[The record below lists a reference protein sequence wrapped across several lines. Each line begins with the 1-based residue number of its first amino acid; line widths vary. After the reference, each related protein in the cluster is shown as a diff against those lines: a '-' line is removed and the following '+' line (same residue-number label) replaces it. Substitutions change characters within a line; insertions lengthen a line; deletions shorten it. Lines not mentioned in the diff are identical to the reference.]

1 MSELADALAIALE
14 AIEEHGQE
22 ERYQTPELAARI
34 ASVRRELELL
44 QLLLDETL
52 N

>member
-14 AIEEHGQE
+14 AIEECAGD
-22 ERYQTPELAARI
+22 ERYQAPELAARI
-34 ASVRRELELL
+34 ASTRRELELL